1 MRITKLLWAICPLCL
16 CTALC
21 FQSCSNTPESNDDE
35 VGVELIRNPNSAH
48 GYDEQMKMPV
58 ISFETE
64 THDFGRLTA
73 GESITYSFRFTNTG
87 NADLYIHQIIT
98 SCSCT
103 GRKYPTHAIKP
114 GATDTIFVT
123 YNAENKSPRRFRTS
137 ITIHSNA
144 VNEMTKL
151 YLKGEIM
158 PKEVKENEA
167 IEIE

>member
-1 MRITKLLWAICPLCL
+1 MKKTLLILFSLTLAIGVQADGNKKADMKFDKTTIDLGQITSDAPIRE
-16 CTALC
+16 C
-21 FQSCSNTPESNDDE
+21 FFT
-35 VGVELIRNPNSAH
+35 
-48 GYDEQMKMPV
+48 
-58 ISFETE
+58 
-64 THDFGRLTA
+64 
-73 GESITYSFRFTNTG
+73 FTNSG

-158 PKEVKENEA
+158 PKEVKENKP
-167 IEIE
+167 IEIED

>member
-1 MRITKLLWAICPLCL
+1 MKKTLLLLLAVTFAIGIQADGKKKADMRFDKTTIDLGQIT
-16 CTALC
+16 
-21 FQSCSNTPESNDDE
+21 NDSPIKE
-35 VGVELIRNPNSAH
+35 C
-48 GYDEQMKMPV
+48 Y
-58 ISFETE
+58 FT
-64 THDFGRLTA
+64 
-73 GESITYSFRFTNTG
+73 FTNTG

-167 IEIE
+167 IEIEE

>member
-1 MRITKLLWAICPLCL
+1 MPNFATVQRKHDIMKKIFLILFATLFAAGIQADDNKKADMKFDKTTIDLGQITNE
-16 CTALC
+16 ALVREC
-21 FQSCSNTPESNDDE
+21 YFT
-35 VGVELIRNPNSAH
+35 
-48 GYDEQMKMPV
+48 
-58 ISFETE
+58 
-64 THDFGRLTA
+64 
-73 GESITYSFRFTNTG
+73 FTNTG

-123 YNAENKSPRRFRTS
+123 YNAENKSPRKFRTS

-144 VNEMTKL
+144 VAEMTKL

-158 PKEVKENEA
+158 PKEVKENA
-167 IEIE
+167 VIEVED